1 MTKPFCRTTAKEK
14 SRRTADKLIRPFK
27 AAALIFRAAV
37 PNGQK
42 ARTARATKKFE
53 EPDTRRQTISK
64 AIAELLYI
72 MLNS

>member
-1 MTKPFCRTTAKEK
+1 M
-14 SRRTADKLIRPFK
+14 IRPFK

>member
-1 MTKPFCRTTAKEK
+1 MICRTTAKEK

-37 PNGQK
+37 LNGQK
-42 ARTARATKKFE
+42 ARTARATEKFE
-53 EPDTRRQTISK
+53 EPDTRRQAISK
-64 AIAELLYI
+64 AIAVLLYI